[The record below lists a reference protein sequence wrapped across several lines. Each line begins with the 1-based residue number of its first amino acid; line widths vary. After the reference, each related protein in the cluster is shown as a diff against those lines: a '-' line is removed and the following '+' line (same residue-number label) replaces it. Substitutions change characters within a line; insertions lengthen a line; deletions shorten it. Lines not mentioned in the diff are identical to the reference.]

1 MSEKVNTP
9 QFNGSNYDA
18 VFDHARLSGQI
29 QRVHECMKDGMW
41 RTLDEIAKQT
51 TAMKKAAAK
60 DGVEVSEDGASSI
73 SAQLRNLRKQRFG
86 SYTVSKRSRG
96 DREKG
101 LFEYQLSSQPK
112 LTAPTELEKRGDDE
126 HKAKIYAERQIR
138 NVKNSEENKPK
149 VKEDVVVVEEVK
161 PEVEGDKYVIISRT
175 ATEQVEDV
183 VPVVNKNQ
191 LSLF

>member
-1 MSEKVNTP
+1 MSEKVNAP
-9 QFNGSNYDA
+9 QFNGSDYDA
-18 VFDHARLSGQI
+18 AFDHARLAGQI
-29 QRVHECMKDGMW
+29 QRVYECMKDGIW

-60 DGVEVSEDGASSI
+60 EGVEVSEDGASSI

-86 SYTVSKRSRG
+86 GYTVNKRSRG

-101 LFEYQLSSQPK
+101 LFEYQLTSQPK
-112 LTAPTELEKRGDDE
+112 LTEPTEIEKHGDDE
-126 HKAKIYAERQIR
+126 RKAKIYALRQI
-138 NVKNSEENKPK
+138 KNAVENKPK
-149 VKEDVVVVEEVK
+149 VKDVVVEEVK
-161 PEVEGDKYVIISRT
+161 PQVEGDKYVIISRT
-175 ATEQVEDV
+175 TEQTDEV